1 MTVLFSSCDGAE
13 PLARLGL
20 RIGAAD
26 VGGRALEPAEGVAE
40 WLLCVQREGE
50 TDPEDWLCVNGE
62 RVARFELL
70 LDGLYEAVDD
80 LCT

>member
-26 VGGRALEPAEGVAE
+26 VGGSG
-40 WLLCVQREGE
+40 REE
-50 TDPEDWLCVNGE
+50 KDPEDWLCVNGE
-62 RVARFELL
+62 RVARFKLL
-70 LDGLYEAVDD
+70 LYG
-80 LCT
+80 